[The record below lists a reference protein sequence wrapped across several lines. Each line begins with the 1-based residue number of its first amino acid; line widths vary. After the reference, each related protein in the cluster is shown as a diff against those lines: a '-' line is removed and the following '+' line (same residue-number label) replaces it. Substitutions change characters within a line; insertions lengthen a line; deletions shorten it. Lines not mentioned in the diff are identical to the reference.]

1 MPLFEVAV
9 SETQTATVTVH
20 AEDPK
25 EAIEEVQIM
34 ADNGEIDFEPDG
46 SLDFDVAEVEE

>member
-9 SETQTATVTVH
+9 SETQTAVVTVR
-20 AEDPK
+20 AEDPSD
-25 EAIEEVQIM
+25 AIEDVQIM

-46 SLDFDVAEVEE
+46 SLDFDVAEIEE